1 MGKKNRSKN
10 KRLKNLQ
17 LNKTI
22 QSSPEPVNPFVLK
35 SFQSFKEDFIIQ
47 IKQITSKLLG
57 EFEEFSAIRLQSKAN
72 IQLRF
77 KRTGI
82 FNFNSEFTY
91 KDDPSKEIFEIFL
104 KIFSKFLEALV
115 EDLKEIGREQPEKC
129 FISMQDAFQVIE
141 TLSSDLGPGV
151 SAVFG
156 MSECVF
162 KSFCLNL
169 FRERVK
175 RDFMLEKV
183 LEKIDGRVIES
194 VSGVLKSIKQEV
206 DEKDKGESDM
216 DLLVE
221 NFQRTLDLHVQS
233 GLRNKPYFTDSW
245 IEKVKTLLRSARN
258 NLGYC

>member
-17 LNKTI
+17 LNKTT
-22 QSSPEPVNPFVLK
+22 QSSPEPANPFVLK
-35 SFQSFKEDFIIQ
+35 SFQSFKEDFIIK

-82 FNFNSEFTY
+82 FSFNSEFTF

-104 KIFSKFLEALV
+104 KIFSKFLDALV
-115 EDLKEIGREQPEKC
+115 EDLKDIGREQPEKC

-141 TLSSDLGPGV
+141 TFTFDLT
-151 SAVFG
+151 SAVSGLFG
-156 MSECVF
+156 MNEFVF
-162 KSFCLNL
+162 KSLCSNL
-169 FRERVK
+169 FREKVK
-175 RDFMLEKV
+175 RDSMLEKV
-183 LEKIDGRVIES
+183 LEKVDGRVVES
-194 VSGVLKSIKQEV
+194 VSGVLKSVKQEV
-206 DEKDKGESDM
+206 EEKDTKESDM
-216 DLLVE
+216 DLIVE

-233 GLRNKPYFTDSW
+233 GLRNRPYFTDSW
-245 IEKVKTLLRSARN
+245 IEKVKALLRNARS